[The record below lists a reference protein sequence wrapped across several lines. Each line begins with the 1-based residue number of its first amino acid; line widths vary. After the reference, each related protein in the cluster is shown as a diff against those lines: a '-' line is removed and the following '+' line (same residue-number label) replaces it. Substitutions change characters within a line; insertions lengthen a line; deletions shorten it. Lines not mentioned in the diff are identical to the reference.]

1 MNKKIKL
8 SKNFTTEFN
17 KLTEELGE
25 EFELINGFHETQLN
39 GTDFIDNFTADNKP
53 VADTTIDANASV
65 TTKDIQ
71 SLLKEKDKSEN
82 KLLAFNKIF
91 YELQKEYGIKIARE
105 WLAMEMGPFLYMH
118 DAPTSTFFSYC
129 YKGEEMITILY
140 NNQIENV
147 SFKELYNLIPEEYE
161 RFDNSIQQIAKFPK
175 NLLVQDIDDKGNL
188 TWTEI
193 KRVVC
198 HQNEKKMR
206 FIKFAN
212 GLSQIVTEDH
222 PIITNEG
229 DIPAKDVTTENKCY
243 TLKPNYFSLQ
253 KTDIQTELTEGQI
266 KNKFFDGLGSFP
278 LNKDFGWMTGMFLAE
293 GSCSS
298 DAVLIVQKE
307 GPQLDKLIYLC
318 NKYNLKYSLYGKDDD
333 STKTLYIK
341 ICPFSQWLKTTF
353 KNQVCNTKKL
363 PSDYIHYNSEFLDGI
378 VAGIIDGDGAIDGYK
393 HRHCQIRITSE
404 QLCHQLSNYLSTKG
418 IYCGDRTPYISK
430 KRIGS
435 FEQKLPIFGIGFTL
449 TKEEYWLNIGSIK
462 IETLYEPRVRKVGNF
477 ANKRYQYDYGWTN
490 IIENSEYIE
499 NCPVVYD
506 ITTQSSHFICNN
518 ILSHNCFAYDLSR
531 LATEGLFFIDNY
543 NNEPPRHLQTFLD
556 DVIEYI
562 SYMSNRS
569 SGAVG
574 IPDILIWMFY
584 FWKHDVE
591 QNYYLVS
598 PEYYLKQ
605 AFQKLIYRL
614 NQKFYRD
621 QTQTVFS
628 NMSIFDSVYLEAL
641 FGGRE
646 YPDGTFVIDYLDDIM
661 KVQKMFMDTVSEI
674 RSQNLF
680 TYPVLT
686 FSLIYRNG
694 HFEDE
699 EFARWASN
707 HNRKWNDS
715 NFFISENPGALSNC
729 CRLISDTTQLDP
741 FINSIGGT
749 ALSVGSV
756 KVSTINLEA
765 IAFEYPNNEDKFIEK
780 LNRVQYIDMCALD
793 RVRHIIQRNIEKKL
807 LPNFIEGG
815 VEMDK
820 LFNTVGFL
828 GLYEVM
834 DIYGY
839 IDEDEFGYKSYSD
852 KGIAFAQKIF
862 DALNKNKEAFCA
874 DRDYKINLES
884 VPGESAA
891 VKLAAKDR
899 LYYAHPK
906 CHEILSNQWIP
917 LTEKCTIEEK
927 ARLSGLFDKRCGG
940 GVIAHINIES
950 EFPTEESAWD
960 MLNYLA
966 SHNVIYFAFNSRIN
980 ECANHHGFVGTKTCP
995 ECGGEVIDTYQRIV
1009 GYLVPTRSYSAARK
1023 KEFGKRQWYNI
1034 GNMIDTIG

>member
-118 DAPTSTFFSYC
+118 DAPTSTFFSY
-129 YKGEEMITILY
+129 
-140 NNQIENV
+140 
-147 SFKELYNLIPEEYE
+147 
-161 RFDNSIQQIAKFPK
+161 
-175 NLLVQDIDDKGNL
+175 
-188 TWTEI
+188 
-193 KRVVC
+193 
-198 HQNEKKMR
+198 
-206 FIKFAN
+206 
-212 GLSQIVTEDH
+212 
-222 PIITNEG
+222 
-229 DIPAKDVTTENKCY
+229 
-243 TLKPNYFSLQ
+243 
-253 KTDIQTELTEGQI
+253 
-266 KNKFFDGLGSFP
+266 
-278 LNKDFGWMTGMFLAE
+278 
-293 GSCSS
+293 
-298 DAVLIVQKE
+298 
-307 GPQLDKLIYLC
+307 
-318 NKYNLKYSLYGKDDD
+318 
-333 STKTLYIK
+333 
-341 ICPFSQWLKTTF
+341 
-353 KNQVCNTKKL
+353 
-363 PSDYIHYNSEFLDGI
+363 
-378 VAGIIDGDGAIDGYK
+378 
-393 HRHCQIRITSE
+393 
-404 QLCHQLSNYLSTKG
+404 
-418 IYCGDRTPYISK
+418 
-430 KRIGS
+430 
-435 FEQKLPIFGIGFTL
+435 
-449 TKEEYWLNIGSIK
+449 
-462 IETLYEPRVRKVGNF
+462 
-477 ANKRYQYDYGWTN
+477 
-490 IIENSEYIE
+490 
-499 NCPVVYD
+499 
-506 ITTQSSHFICNN
+506 
-518 ILSHNCFAYDLSR
+518 CFAYDLSR

-862 DALNKNKEAFCA
+862 DALNKNKEVFCA
-874 DRDYKINLES
+874 DKDYKINLES